1 MSVNSN
7 TSASDKVMNEEHKT
21 TQHILTIVNGELTE
35 TVNSE
40 VELFDA
46 SNKES
51 TRNFMSDLIMELANK
66 RNRHSS
72 NKNIS

>member
-1 MSVNSN
+1 MSVNSD

-21 TQHILTIVNGELTE
+21 TQHIPTIVNGELIE

-72 NKNIS
+72 IKNIS